1 MKFEIPKDMT
11 FEQAIERL
19 EKITE
24 KLEGGTC
31 SLAESL
37 SLYEEGQM
45 LSGYCQGLLNEAN
58 KRIVEL
64 SEVNS
69 TEE

>member
-11 FEQAIERL
+11 FEQAIDRL

-24 KLEGGTC
+24 KLEGGTYSLSD
-31 SLAESL
+31 SLA
-37 SLYEEGQM
+37 LYEEGKV
-45 LSGYCQGLLNEAN
+45 LSVYCQGLLNEAN

-64 SEVNS
+64 SDIKN